1 MVLAWWESSG
11 VRTIVYVFTP
21 TTPQDPDI
29 KLAIA
34 NFLVKKYGSPL
45 ISRSILGRGVGNFG
59 FWTLRLRS
67 VQVLDFGFWI
77 QLPLIPHPSSLEV
90 CVEKVVEVRESK
102 EGKYQCKS
110 SMKIA
115 IAGATGFVGSRLVE
129 QLQTQGY
136 QVMILTRNPQQASSR
151 FPQAEV
157 VGYNPFK
164 SGEWQKSISGCDAVV
179 NLAGEAIAEKRWTA
193 AQKQLILES
202 RQLTT
207 EKIVEAIDRAEVK
220 PQVLVNASAI
230 GYYGTSETAKFDE
243 TSPAGADFLAQ
254 VCSTWETTAATVIA
268 SGTRSVI
275 LRLGIVLGEKGGAL
289 GKMLAP
295 FSAFVGG
302 PIGSGKQWFSW
313 IHRDDVVKLIVTA
326 IENPQMEGVYNATAP
341 NPATM
346 SEFTQTLGAVMSRP
360 SWLPVPDFALEALL
374 GEGAIVVLQ
383 GQQVLPTRTLAQGFT
398 FDYPT
403 LKPALTEI
411 LKG

>member
-1 MVLAWWESSG
+1 
-11 VRTIVYVFTP
+11 
-21 TTPQDPDI
+21 
-29 KLAIA
+29 
-34 NFLVKKYGSPL
+34 
-45 ISRSILGRGVGNFG
+45 
-59 FWTLRLRS
+59 
-67 VQVLDFGFWI
+67 
-77 QLPLIPHPSSLEV
+77 
-90 CVEKVVEVRESK
+90 
-102 EGKYQCKS
+102 
-110 SMKIA
+110 MKIA

-129 QLQTQGY
+129 QLQTQGH
-136 QVMILTRNPQQASSR
+136 QITILTRNPQQASNR
-151 FPQAEV
+151 FPQAQV

-179 NLAGEAIAEKRWTA
+179 NLAGEPIAEKRWTA

-202 RQLTT
+202 RQLGT
-207 EKIVEAIDRAEVK
+207 EKIVEAIAIAEVK

-243 TSPAGADFLAQ
+243 TSQAGKDFLAE
-254 VCSTWETTAATVIA
+254 VCSKWETTAASVTA

-313 IHRDDVVKLIVTA
+313 IHRDDVVKLIQMA
-326 IENPQMEGVYNATAP
+326 ILQGRGSANENPQMEGVYNATAP
-341 NPATM
+341 NPVTM
-346 SEFTQTLGAVMSRP
+346 NEFTQTLGAVMNRP

-403 LKPALTEI
+403 LKPALTAI